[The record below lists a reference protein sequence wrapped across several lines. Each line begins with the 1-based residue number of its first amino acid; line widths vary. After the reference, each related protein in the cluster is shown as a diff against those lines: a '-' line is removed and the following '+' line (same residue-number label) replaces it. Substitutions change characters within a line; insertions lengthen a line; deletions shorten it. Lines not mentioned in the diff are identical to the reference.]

1 MGAGGGLAASGAGA
15 GRAGHAACTW
25 IGLGD
30 GPCGGGMGVK
40 SGLEAGLGLWREDE
54 DGRGH
59 RLEMRVL
66 TREEKKRLG
75 TESGCP
81 RGKEDAD
88 GHYGGRRAH
97 TRAGAGSRGR
107 RSKGLR

>member
-25 IGLGD
+25 VGLGD

-54 DGRGH
+54 GGH
-59 RLEMRVL
+59 AYRREICASAL
-66 TREEKKRLG
+66 EEKKRLG
-75 TESGCP
+75 TESGCVW
-81 RGKEDAD
+81 G
-88 GHYGGRRAH
+88 
-97 TRAGAGSRGR
+97 
-107 RSKGLR
+107 